1 MDFNAGNFIIGMTL
15 GPAAA
20 LICPFV
26 VVPWLVALHLAV
38 RKRNPLSI
46 VDVCVLVACV
56 LIWSLGEAVQN
67 RMIERCLPELFFVG
81 LVWSLGFVFRVLW
94 SLRFE
99 PCKLLLGIF
108 NGLLPLVWL
117 GVKVC

>member
-1 MDFNAGNFIIGMTL
+1 MDFNIGNLIIGMAL
-15 GPAAA
+15 GPAAT

-38 RKRNPLSI
+38 RKRNPLGI
-46 VDVCVLVACV
+46 VDVFALVVCVVA
-56 LIWSLGEAVQN
+56 WSLCEAVQN
-67 RMIERCLPELFFVG
+67 RTTERCLPELFCAG
-81 LVWSLGFVFRVLW
+81 LVWSLGFVVRVLW

-99 PCKLLLGIF
+99 SRKLLLGIL
-108 NGLLPLVWL
+108 NGLLPLVWQ

>member
-1 MDFNAGNFIIGMTL
+1 MDFNIGNFIIGMAL
-15 GPAAA
+15 GPAAT

-38 RKRNPLSI
+38 RKRNPLGI

-56 LIWSLGEAVQN
+56 LIWSLGEAMQN
-67 RMIERCLPELFFVG
+67 RMTERCLPELFFAG
-81 LVWSLGFVFRVLW
+81 FVWSLGFAVRVLW

-108 NGLLPLVWL
+108 NGLLPLVRL
-117 GVKVC
+117 GVKAC